1 MSAVIV
7 RLSAGETV
15 GFAHARVVATDAV
28 IGVYSTEG
36 EGPLLAIYTLAYVIG
51 AQIVDDGDPRIPT
64 PDALALN
71 LDEPCVSGFGG
82 VFGAHALSLVED
94 GYVRVWQGVDFV
106 RQPDGRIVVS
116 EARDDNE
123 AFLDGD
129 GSGSYRL
136 SCYRCGKSVAA
147 EVTEDTSWK

>member
-7 RLSAGETV
+7 TLP
-15 GFAHARVVATDAV
+15 
-28 IGVYSTEG
+28 EG
-36 EGPLLAIYTLAYVIG
+36 EVRGYLDARLVADNRVARIYRGDELLALYSITHAVSIE
-51 AQIVDDGDPRIPT
+51 IVDDGDPRIST
-64 PDALALN
+64 PDVLALDVTAPCEVN
-71 LDEPCVSGFGG
+71 LAGE
-82 VFGAHALSLVED
+82 HALSLVED